1 MNEKEKRNVDALL
14 AAPLLRLPGVGEK
27 RAEQLA
33 RLGLRTVSD
42 LLFHFPRAY
51 ENRGDVVSLA
61 GTQESARA
69 GARQAV
75 ILTVSTAPRRSRLK
89 NRMTLLKFRAFDDS
103 GTCEVAFFNQDYLA
117 DSFPIGAVFRFFG
130 RVERTGR
137 GFSLTNPAFEPY
149 TEGSALPP
157 LFPVYPLTEGLSN
170 KLISGLIRQAMP
182 AIARMEDPLPEDIRE
197 REGLCTLAFAL
208 RTVHCPPDFQ
218 SLHTAKTRLA
228 FDEFFRFALG
238 LGMQGGGA
246 RVGGAPVC
254 CVSEETFA
262 GFRALLPYQL
272 TAAQERTIAEIRHDM
287 ASGTAM
293 NRMLVGDVGCGKTVC
308 AAAAVYVAV
317 RSGRQAAI
325 MAPTGILAAQHAA
338 ELIPLFAR
346 IGIRGELLTGATTA
360 ARKRK
365 IRAALADPDPAARLD
380 FVIGTQALLSAGV
393 DFAAPALVVT
403 DEQHRFGVN
412 QRAALSDKNRHAHL
426 LCMSA
431 TPIPRSLA
439 LVLYG
444 DLDVSR
450 IDQMPPGRQRVDT
463 FVVDE
468 SYRARLDA
476 FIRKNVAA
484 GGQVYI
490 VCPAVEQA
498 EGAEEADEAGL
509 IPLTADFAAATPPAP
524 TLPPLRAAVQYAA
537 ELAERLPD
545 LRIGFVHGR
554 MKQAKK
560 DGIMQ
565 AFTAGEVQV
574 LVSTTVIEV
583 GVNVPN
589 ACLMIVENAE
599 RFGLSQLHQLRGRV
613 GRGNRKSYCILVR
626 AGGGDA
632 ARARLEVMRTTY
644 DGFRIAEQDL
654 AQRGPGDFLAPAAG
668 GSIRQS
674 GGFRLAEGWNDAGL
688 MDRAFGDARALLASD
703 PTLGEHPLLRDA
715 VRRGFD
721 VGAGDIL
728 N

>member
-33 RLGLRTVSD
+33 RLGLHTVSD

-61 GTQESARA
+61 GTQEPARA

-208 RTVHCPPDFQ
+208 RTVHCPPDFP

-254 CVSEETFA
+254 CVSEDTFA

-545 LRIGFVHGR
+545 LCIGFVHGR
-554 MKQAKK
+554 MKQAEK

>member
-61 GTQESARA
+61 GTQEPARA

-262 GFRALLPYQL
+262 GFRALLPYEL

-412 QRAALSDKNRHAHL
+412 QRAALSDNNRHAHL

-554 MKQAKK
+554 MKQAEK

>member
-33 RLGLRTVSD
+33 RLGLHTVSD

-61 GTQESARA
+61 GTQEPARA

-208 RTVHCPPDFQ
+208 RTVHCPPDFP

-403 DEQHRFGVN
+403 DEQHRFGVS

-554 MKQAKK
+554 MKQAEK

>member
-33 RLGLRTVSD
+33 RLGLHTVSD

-61 GTQESARA
+61 GTQEPARA

-393 DFAAPALVVT
+393 DFAVPALVVT
-403 DEQHRFGVN
+403 DEQHRFGVS

-554 MKQAKK
+554 MKQAEK

-565 AFTAGEVQV
+565 AFAAGEVQV

>member
-1 MNEKEKRNVDALL
+1 MDALL

-33 RLGLRTVSD
+33 RLGLHTVSD

-61 GTQESARA
+61 GTQEPARA

-554 MKQAKK
+554 MKQAEK

-632 ARARLEVMRTTY
+632 ARARLEVIRTTY

>member
-1 MNEKEKRNVDALL
+1 MDALL

-33 RLGLRTVSD
+33 RLGLHTVSD

-61 GTQESARA
+61 GTREPARA

-208 RTVHCPPDFQ
+208 RTVHCPPDFP

-450 IDQMPPGRQRVDT
+450 IGQMPPGRQRVDT

-490 VCPAVEQA
+490 VCPAVEQV

-554 MKQAKK
+554 MKQAEK

>member
-33 RLGLRTVSD
+33 RLGLHTVSD

-61 GTQESARA
+61 GTQEPARA

-149 TEGSALPP
+149 TEGNALPP

-208 RTVHCPPDFQ
+208 RTVHCPPDFP

-287 ASGTAM
+287 SSGTAM

-554 MKQAKK
+554 MKQAEK

>member
-33 RLGLRTVSD
+33 RLGLHTVSD

-61 GTQESARA
+61 GTQEPARA

-524 TLPPLRAAVQYAA
+524 TLPPLHAAVQYAA

-554 MKQAKK
+554 MKQAEK

>member
-33 RLGLRTVSD
+33 RLGLHTVSD

-61 GTQESARA
+61 GTQEPARA

-89 NRMTLLKFRAFDDS
+89 NRRTLLKFRAFDDS

-208 RTVHCPPDFQ
+208 RTVHCPPDFH

-554 MKQAKK
+554 MKQAEK
-560 DGIMQ
+560 DSIMQ

>member
-33 RLGLRTVSD
+33 RLGLHTVSD

-61 GTQESARA
+61 GTQEPARA

-170 KLISGLIRQAMP
+170 KLISGMIRQAMP

-208 RTVHCPPDFQ
+208 RTVHCPPDFP

-272 TAAQERTIAEIRHDM
+272 TAAQERAIAEIRHDM

-554 MKQAKK
+554 MKQAEK

>member
-27 RAEQLA
+27 RAGQLA
-33 RLGLRTVSD
+33 RLGLHTVSD

-61 GTQESARA
+61 GTQEPARA

-208 RTVHCPPDFQ
+208 RTVHCPPDFP

-262 GFRALLPYQL
+262 GFRALLPYEL

-554 MKQAKK
+554 MKQAEK

>member
-1 MNEKEKRNVDALL
+1 MDALL

-33 RLGLRTVSD
+33 RLGLHTVSD

-61 GTQESARA
+61 GTQEPARA

-182 AIARMEDPLPEDIRE
+182 AIARMEDLLPEDIRE

-262 GFRALLPYQL
+262 GFRALLPYEL

-403 DEQHRFGVN
+403 DEQHRFGVS

-554 MKQAKK
+554 MKQAEK

>member
-1 MNEKEKRNVDALL
+1 MDALL

-33 RLGLRTVSD
+33 RLGLHTVSD

-61 GTQESARA
+61 GTQEPACA

-89 NRMTLLKFRAFDDS
+89 NRMTLLKFRAFDES

-262 GFRALLPYQL
+262 GFRALLPYEL

-554 MKQAKK
+554 MKQAEK

-565 AFTAGEVQV
+565 AFAAGEVQV